1 MLCAVFS
8 RPQDLPEYII
18 LWSQLENQEGETT
31 IWQLRRRPRRRP
43 RKRAER
49 NPPRRDSSFT
59 QGTTT
64 TTFKWRTSSKAVRP
78 TLKGTANA
86 YERAVPIVFYLTSFP
101 DCATRDSPLFSML
114 SGIRFPGRARSFWW
128 WLQ

>member
-8 RPQDLPEYII
+8 RPQELPEYII
-18 LWSQLENQEGETT
+18 LWSQLGKTKKEKRQL
-31 IWQLRRRPRRRP
+31 WQLRRRPRRRP
-43 RKRAER
+43 RKKAARS
-49 NPPRRDSSFT
+49 PPRRDSSFT

-86 YERAVPIVFYLTSFP
+86 YQRAVPIVFYRRRYEIARP
-101 DCATRDSPLFSML
+101 ATVNYSH
-114 SGIRFPGRARSFWW
+114 
-128 WLQ
+128 